1 MALIGKVPCGTLVV
15 SHSISAQN
23 YIQLPTPCSSRIF
36 KHQLQINQN
45 PHLYTNNHHCT
56 AYISQHSII
65 MPSPY
70 SNMSFFEDP
79 SDIEMDDLSL
89 PKQPIQIKKSLRSIR
104 SAFKHDCT
112 PVKEIP
118 GIPLLTLYDNPITP
132 NIPIDPLFP
141 PRLRPK
147 QPYHLGE
154 DISEIGT
161 GTRFVGIEARDPQ
174 YYWITCRMDNTGIR
188 FAVRVNRCLVIDPD
202 PQNMSSRLD
211 RVGNLIG
218 LWCGHLFELV
228 HRS

>member
-1 MALIGKVPCGTLVV
+1 ML
-15 SHSISAQN
+15 SH
-23 YIQLPTPCSSRIF
+23 
-36 KHQLQINQN
+36 
-45 PHLYTNNHHCT
+45 
-56 AYISQHSII
+56 
-65 MPSPY
+65 Y
-70 SNMSFFEDP
+70 SETSFFEDP

-89 PKQPIQIKKSLRSIR
+89 PKRPIQIKKSLRSIR
-104 SAFKHDCT
+104 SAFKHDRT

-118 GIPLLTLYDNPITP
+118 GIPQLALYDNPITP

-211 RVGNLIG
+211 WVGKLIG